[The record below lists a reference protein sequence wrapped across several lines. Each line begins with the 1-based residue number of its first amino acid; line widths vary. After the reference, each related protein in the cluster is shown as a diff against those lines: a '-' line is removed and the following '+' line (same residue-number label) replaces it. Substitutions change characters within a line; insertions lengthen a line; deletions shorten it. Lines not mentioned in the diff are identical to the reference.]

1 MIHYKNVDKTGV
13 IFCTTS
19 LPSLAK
25 WRKRLKKYF
34 LFLPF
39 AFDFT
44 SPQSFCGAVMFHK
57 HQFCRIEIR
66 RNISVSSNS
75 TLKMSKLQKHA
86 ELTLNCDADG
96 RWLTGLT
103 VEYFQFSAEKLYT
116 FNKSKN
122 KSRSVKSQ
130 RKCLKNY
137 VLFTFVYFSQLSR
150 NSPQKWEISYKSE
163 FPRRIYEFF
172 TVRIFKSLKNHLG

>member
-25 WRKRLKKYF
+25 WRKRLKKHF

-44 SPQSFCGAVMFHK
+44 SPQSFCGR
-57 HQFCRIEIR
+57 CY
-66 RNISVSSNS
+66 VSQTSILSNWNS
-75 TLKMSKLQKHA
+75 TKYFGVFEFDFENVQTAKTRWTDS
-86 ELTLNCDADG
+86 ELRC
-96 RWLTGLT
+96 RWLT
-103 VEYFQFSAEKLYT
+103 VEYFRFSAEKLYT

-137 VLFTFVYFSQLSR
+137 GLFTFVYFSQLSR
-150 NSPQKWEISYKSE
+150 NSPQKWVI
-163 FPRRIYEFF
+163 
-172 TVRIFKSLKNHLG
+172 